1 MIPDGNNVYG
11 HIVSSQ
17 GLQSALRAVK
27 RLIGEDRAYIY
38 KSQFNGAETLHFGT
52 DSIQFDSTPLEEAGR
67 HLLNGGVGGSLEDVV
82 EFVEAMSRLFTEEG
96 IEHRFE
102 VYDADDNLVEM
113 IPP

>member
-17 GLQSALRAVK
+17 GLQPVLRAMK

-38 KSQFNGAETLHFGT
+38 KSQFNGTETLHFDT
-52 DSIQFDSTPLEEAGR
+52 DSIQLHSTPLEESGR

-82 EFVEAMSRLFTEEG
+82 KFVGAMSRLLAEEG
-96 IEHRFE
+96 IEHSFE
-102 VYDADDNLVEM
+102 VYDADYNLVEM
-113 IPP
+113 IPG